1 MSLIKIFRVI
11 TSIFVIAGI
20 ILGVMIVS
28 GNESQIGSILYLS
41 YIVLATI
48 LFFVVLFTLK
58 NTFSN
63 KDTLKSTL
71 TGVGAFAL
79 VGLICYFGL
88 ANGVETE
95 LRDGDMLSASGSK
108 LVGAGLYMFYALV
121 FIAIGSIVFN
131 GVKTSFKK

>member
-11 TSIFVIAGI
+11 TTIFVVAGI
-20 ILGVMIVS
+20 IIGVMIVA
-28 GNESQIGSILYLS
+28 GNEGQIGSILYLA

-48 LFFVVLFTLK
+48 IIFVVGFTLK

-71 TGVGAFAL
+71 TSLGAFAL
-79 VGLICYFGL
+79 VALICYFAL
-88 ANGVETE
+88 ANGVETP
-95 LRDGDMLSASGSK
+95 LRDGAVLSESGSR

-121 FIAIGSIVFN
+121 FIAIGAIVFN
-131 GVKTSFKK
+131 GVKSSFKK

>member
-11 TSIFVIAGI
+11 TTIIVIAGI

-28 GNESQIGSILYLS
+28 GNEGQIGSILYLA
-41 YIVLATI
+41 YIVLAI
-48 LFFVVLFTLK
+48 IIFFVVLFTLK

-63 KDTLKSTL
+63 KHTLKSTL
-71 TGVGAFAL
+71 TSLGAFVL
-79 VGLICYFGL
+79 VALICYFGL
-88 ANGVETE
+88 ASGVETP
-95 LRDGDMLSASGSK
+95 LRDGDLLSEGGSR

-131 GVKTSFKK
+131 GVKKTFSK

>member
-1 MSLIKIFRVI
+1 MSLIKIFRII
-11 TSIFVIAGI
+11 TSIFAVAGI
-20 ILGVMIVS
+20 IIGVMIIS
-28 GNESQIGSILYLS
+28 GNEGQIGSILYLA
-41 YIVLATI
+41 YVVLATI

-63 KDTLKSTL
+63 KDTLKSAL
-71 TGVGAFAL
+71 TSVGAFAL
-79 VGLICYFGL
+79 VALICYYGL

-95 LRDGDMLSASGSK
+95 LRDGDMLSESGSK

-121 FIAIGSIVFN
+121 FIAIGAIVFN